1 MIEPK
6 ELAKRIIKKV
16 SIPSGIHKLLLAV
29 MEQALHDLR
38 YGVDLG
44 HVLDWVYYD
53 GPGTCFAYLSICESF
68 EIDSAKLRSAI
79 SKFVLSKYIIIAIA

>member
-6 ELAKRIIKKV
+6 ELAKKIIEKV

-29 MEQALHDLR
+29 MEQALDDLR
-38 YGVDLG
+38 YGVDIG
-44 HVLDWVYYD
+44 HVLDWAYYD

-68 EIDSAKLRSAI
+68 GIDSAKLRSAI